1 MYDFCENHPDR
12 VKHFYDHDT
21 KTICC
26 RACIEERQAR
36 GEQPNVVDLYEV
48 DPAAV
53 KKLFAEINAGQQML
67 HHIPTPDYYEDD
79 DEVEIED
86 DKANT
91 SF

>member
-1 MYDFCENHPDR
+1 M
-12 VKHFYDHDT
+12 
-21 KTICC
+21 
-26 RACIEERQAR
+26 
-36 GEQPNVVDLYEV
+36 DLYEV

-53 KKLFAEINAGQQML
+53 KKLFAEINLGQQML
-67 HHIPTPDYYEDD
+67 HHIPAPDYYEDD